1 MTKPVDV
8 EQIRATLNKPTGKV
22 CKADLIACAV
32 PLLTLVDRQ
41 AADLKEVVKNH
52 MEESEHR
59 HRLQIEIRNR
69 IAENVRLTKL
79 LTTGYDLVAESIAET
94 KQYDF
99 AARARS
105 HVAKAMTALKEQ
117 DNE

>member
-8 EQIRATLNKPTGKV
+8 ELEPAWNRLHDWTRG
-22 CKADLIACAV
+22 DLCHLID
-32 PLLTLVDRQ
+32 TQ
-41 AADLKEVVKNH
+41 TADLKEVVKNH

-117 DNE
+117 DND